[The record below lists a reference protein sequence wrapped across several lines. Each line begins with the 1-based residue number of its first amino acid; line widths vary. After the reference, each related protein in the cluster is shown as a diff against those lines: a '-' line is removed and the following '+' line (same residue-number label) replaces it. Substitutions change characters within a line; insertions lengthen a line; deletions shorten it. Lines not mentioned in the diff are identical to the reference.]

1 MTDRREFLQLAIRA
15 AVASGATELLP
26 ILLKASESGHSMAV
40 QIAPPAP
47 AFVDSAPRFFDAKQ
61 FSALQAF
68 TEVLIP
74 TDDTPG
80 AREAHCAH
88 FIDFLLASADEVP
101 SLQKTWRDA
110 MQTLE
115 ELGFLNADRQRQEAM
130 IGEMSR
136 PERDATAHHQ
146 GFPVYLLIKRE
157 NTFAY
162 YTSRPGL
169 IENLD
174 YRGDS
179 YNEVFPACTHPEHQH
194 V

>member
-1 MTDRREFLQLAIRA
+1 MSGSDRFPDRRKFLELAIRTA
-15 AVASGATELLP
+15 AFTGAVELLP
-26 ILLKASESGHSMAV
+26 FLLKAN
-40 QIAPPAP
+40 APPEP
-47 AFVDSAPRFFDAKQ
+47 PFVDSPPRFFDAKD

-68 TEVLIP
+68 TEILIP

-88 FIDFLLASADEVP
+88 YIDFLLTSADEVP
-101 SLQKTWRDA
+101 TLQKTWRDA
-110 MQTLE
+110 MKTLQ
-115 ELGFLNADRQRQEAM
+115 ELGFQEANRQRQEELVAAM
-130 IGEMSR
+130 SL
-136 PERDATAHHQ
+136 PERDSTAHHR
-146 GFPVYLLIKRE
+146 GYPVYLLIKRQ
-157 NTFAY
+157 NAFAY

-179 YNEVFPACTHPEHQH
+179 YNPVFPACTHPEHQK

>member
-15 AVASGATELLP
+15 AAASGATELLP
-26 ILLKASESGHSMAV
+26 ILLKASESGHSMTA

-47 AFVDSAPRFFDAKQ
+47 PFADTPPRFFNAKE
-61 FSALQAF
+61 FSALQSF
-68 TEVLIP
+68 TEILIP
-74 TDDTPG
+74 AGDTPG

-101 SLQKTWRDA
+101 TLQKTWRDA
-110 MQTLE
+110 IKTLD
-115 ELGFLNADRQRQEAM
+115 ELGFLTADRQRQEAM
-130 IGEMSR
+130 IAEMSL

-157 NTFAY
+157 NTFAF

>member
-1 MTDRREFLQLAIRA
+1 
-15 AVASGATELLP
+15 
-26 ILLKASESGHSMAV
+26 
-40 QIAPPAP
+40 
-47 AFVDSAPRFFDAKQ
+47 
-61 FSALQAF
+61 
-68 TEVLIP
+68 
-74 TDDTPG
+74 
-80 AREAHCAH
+80 
-88 FIDFLLASADEVP
+88 
-101 SLQKTWRDA
+101 
-110 MQTLE
+110 
-115 ELGFLNADRQRQEAM
+115 M

-146 GFPVYLLIKRE
+146 GFPVYLLIKRQ

-179 YNEVFPACTHPEHQH
+179 YNEVFPACTHPEHQQ